1 MMRVLVVKAN
11 NRPSDQSV
19 SAKMHDLFLEEIKN
33 NEEITVDHVD
43 LYNEELPY
51 IGQDFLAAQFKS
63 AESAPLTD
71 AESKVLT
78 IANSHLERF
87 KQADVIVF
95 AFPLWNFTVPAVL
108 HTYMDYLFRAG
119 ETFRYTAEGPQG
131 LMGDKRAILLN
142 ARGGDYSAPAMQ
154 GAEMSVNFIK
164 NALGFFGIQQQTDV
178 IIEGHNQY
186 VDRSE
191 EIKEEGFKRVVEAAK
206 DLSAVAA
213 R

>member
-1 MMRVLVVKAN
+1 MRVLLVKAN

-19 SAKMHDLFLEEIKN
+19 SARMHDLFLEEIKN
-33 NEEITVDHVD
+33 NEEITVDQVD

-51 IGQDFLAAQFKS
+51 IGQDFLAAQFKQ
-63 AESAPLTD
+63 AENAQLTE
-71 AESKVLT
+71 AEEKVLT
-78 IANSHLERF
+78 IANGHLERF
-87 KQADVIVF
+87 KQADVVVF

-119 ETFRYTAEGPQG
+119 ETFKYTAEGPQG

-154 GAEMSVNFIK
+154 GAEMSLNFIK
-164 NALGFFGIQQQTDV
+164 NALGFFGIQKQTDV
-178 IIEGHNQY
+178 VIEGHNQY
-186 VDRSE
+186 VDRTE
-191 EIKEEGFKRVVEAAK
+191 EIKEEGFKRVVETAK
-206 DLSAVAA
+206 DLVAVAA

>member
-1 MMRVLVVKAN
+1 MMRVLLVKAN

-33 NEEITVDHVD
+33 NEEITIDHVD

-51 IGQDFLAAQFKS
+51 IGQDFLAAQGKA
-63 AESAPLTD
+63 AESATLN
-71 AESKVLT
+71 EKEEKVLT
-78 IANSHLERF
+78 IANRHLDRF
-87 KQADVIVF
+87 KQADVVVF

-186 VDRSE
+186 VDRTE
-191 EIKEEGFKRVVEAAK
+191 EIKEQGFKRVVEVAK

>member
-1 MMRVLVVKAN
+1 MRVLLVKAN

-33 NEEITVDHVD
+33 NEEITIDHVD

-51 IGQDFLAAQFKS
+51 IGQDFLAAQGKA
-63 AESAPLTD
+63 AESATLN
-71 AESKVLT
+71 EKEEKVLT
-78 IANSHLERF
+78 IANRHLDRF
-87 KQADVIVF
+87 KQADVVVF

-186 VDRSE
+186 VDRTE
-191 EIKEEGFKRVVEAAK
+191 EIKEQGFKRVVEVAK